1 MKKNALHI
9 ITNLLLVFLI
19 SGCSTKKNTWT
30 SRTYQDVTTRFNVF
44 FNGQLSFDEGMQ
56 NIQNANKEDFST
68 VIPMYPISKHSNA
81 SSAMSN
87 MDRTIEK
94 CRKSIKLH
102 SIKAKP
108 VKDEKRANLPK
119 YQLFYNQEEFN
130 PALKNAWLLLAK
142 AEFHK
147 GDFLGAS
154 STFSYIG
161 RHYSTDKD
169 MVAQCQLWIV
179 RSYAEMGWIYEA
191 EQVLSKLEQDNL
203 KRENTG
209 LFAAVNADLLLK
221 KHQFKEAIPFL
232 ELALSKETDKYSKMR
247 FTYILAQLYQ
257 QTNDNK
263 RAYDSYQKVIDANPP
278 YEMDFNA
285 HISMA
290 QLNIGNIS
298 VTRKILRK
306 MLINPN
312 NKNYLDQLYFAIGNT
327 YLVNNDTTEAISNYK
342 LSIEKSKR
350 NGIDKALTYIKLGD
364 VYYSKRN
371 YILAQPCYLGAS
383 KIISKEYADYN
394 RVTKLAEMLG
404 DLVVQANIVI
414 LQDSLQVLAAL
425 PESKQLEV
433 VNKLIEKL
441 KADEKAAAVKAKQ
454 AAESAASND
463 DLPNMSNMRDQSG
476 GAGNWYFY
484 NPDLIQTGQT
494 EFEKKWG
501 QRTLEDNWRRTNKAA
516 ALFADEKKEQN
527 LSKDTTDTTQ
537 KEAISDVK
545 SPKFYLRQIPNTQ
558 GKIKKSNA
566 EIANALYQMGLIY
579 KDKVNDYP
587 QAITAFEDF
596 LKRFGDEKRVPDVY
610 YQLYL
615 LEIMLERK
623 TDAATYRTK
632 LINEFP
638 NTKYSKILSQPD
650 YADGVARMYK
660 EQDSIYKLAYDA
672 YNKSDYETVFKHTD
686 YFRKNFPLSTIM
698 PKILFVNALS
708 VGKKESPEKF
718 KVVLNELVK
727 TYPESDVSARAKD
740 ILALMKQGMEA
751 KNGSS
756 SGSLIAKRQELSKT
770 ENTEAVGKHF
780 SNDRQLKHRL
790 LLISL
795 SKDPNMFRLQFNIA
809 SYNFSHFLIKNYDMA
824 ISKLDSLSTLSITG
838 LESFDEAKWYE
849 NSVSIDEKVK
859 ELFLKYQIQK
869 VVISEENYG
878 LIKGPFNLEDYLTFQ
893 IKEQINGKPSRPT
906 QKKNKEPIK
915 N

>member
-1 MKKNALHI
+1 M
-9 ITNLLLVFLI
+9 
-19 SGCSTKKNTWT
+19 
-30 SRTYQDVTTRFNVF
+30 YQDATTRFNVF
-44 FNGQLSFDEGMQ
+44 FNGQLSYDEGIQ
-56 NIQNANKEDFST
+56 NIQKANKEDFST
-68 VIPMYPISKHSNA
+68 VLPMYPISNHSNA

-102 SIKAKP
+102 SIKVKP
-108 VKDEKRANLPK
+108 VKDEKRANSPK
-119 YQLFYNQEEFN
+119 YLLFYNQEEFN
-130 PALKNAWLLLAK
+130 PALKNAWLFLAK

-147 GDFLGAS
+147 GDFLGSS

-179 RSYAEMGWIYEA
+179 RAYAEMGWIYEA

-203 KRENTG
+203 KRENIG

-221 KHQFKEAIPFL
+221 KHLFTEAIPFL
-232 ELALSKETDKYSKMR
+232 ELAIAKESDKYSKIR
-247 FTYILAQLYQ
+247 FTYILAQLFQ

-263 RAYDSYQKVIDANPP
+263 RAYECYQKVIDANPP

-290 QLNIGNIS
+290 QLNVGNIAT
-298 VTRKILRK
+298 TRKVLRK
-306 MLINPN
+306 MLVNPN
-312 NKNYLDQLYFAIGNT
+312 NKNYLDQLYLAIGNT
-327 YLVNNDTTEAISNYK
+327 YLVNNDTVEAISNYK
-342 LSIEKSKR
+342 QSIEKSKR

-364 VYYSKRN
+364 VYYSRKN
-371 YILAQPCYLGAS
+371 YILAQPCYMGAS
-383 KIISKEYADYN
+383 KIISKDYADYF
-394 RVTKLAEMLG
+394 RVTKLSEMLG
-404 DLVVQANIVI
+404 ELVVQANIVT

-425 PESKQLEV
+425 PEAKQLEV

-441 KADEKAAAVKAKQ
+441 KADEKLAATKAKQ
-454 AAESAASND
+454 NTENAASND
-463 DLPNMSNMRDQSG
+463 DLPSMSSLREQSG

-484 NPDLIQTGQT
+484 NPDLMQTGQV

-501 QRTLEDNWRRTNKAA
+501 QRALEDNWRRTNKAA
-516 ALFADEKKEQN
+516 ALFAEEKKELN
-527 LSKDTTDTTQ
+527 TTKDTTDTTQ
-537 KEAISDVK
+537 KEAVSDVK
-545 SPKFYLRQIPNTQ
+545 SPKFYLRQIPNTP

-566 EIANALYQMGLIY
+566 EIASALFQMGLIY
-579 KDKVNDYP
+579 KDKINDYP
-587 QAITAFEDF
+587 LSISAFEEF
-596 LKRFGDEKRVPDVY
+596 LRRFADDKRASDAY
-610 YQLYL
+610 YQLYM
-615 LEIMLERK
+615 LEIRRER
-623 TDAATYRTK
+623 TAEAAAYRTK
-632 LINEFP
+632 LINEYP
-638 NTKYSKILSQPD
+638 DSKYSKILSQPN

-686 YFRKNFPLSTIM
+686 YFKKNYPLSSIM
-698 PKILFVNALS
+698 PKILFLNALS

-727 TYPESDVSARAKD
+727 SYPESDVSARAKD

-751 KNGSS
+751 KNGTS
-756 SGSLIAKRQELSKT
+756 SGSLLSRREELTKT
-770 ENTEAVGKHF
+770 ENPEATGKHF
-780 SNDRQLKHRL
+780 SADKQLKHRL

-795 SKDPNMFRLQFNIA
+795 SKEPNMNKLLYNIA

-838 LESFDEAKWYE
+838 LESYEEAKWYE
-849 NSVSIDEKVK
+849 NSVTSDDVVK
-859 ELFLKYQIQK
+859 QLFLTYQIQK

-878 LIKGPFNLEDYLTFQ
+878 LIKGPFNLDDYLTFQ
-893 IKEQINGKPSRPT
+893 IKEQINGKPSRPA
-906 QKKNKEPIK
+906 QKKSKEPIK